1 MDAGCM
7 SPSLDPHDALAHVQ
21 PVVIFGMHRSGTSC
35 LAGCLEELGLQLG
48 NVITSAPYNL
58 KGNRE
63 NPDIWPIHD
72 AILSRVGAAWD
83 KPPDGIVS
91 WASEHVTAMRQFLK
105 GYQTLPEPWGLKDP
119 RITLL
124 LDGWFSIVPRL
135 RLVASIRHPVA
146 VAKSLAARNGFA
158 EERSF
163 SLWERYNREVLR
175 WHSLTGCP
183 VVNYDDPCYEQKV
196 RQIATDLGLPA
207 DRPLAFRSSELN
219 HHGVSQQP
227 PETVAN
233 LWSELLEIA
242 T

>member
-1 MDAGCM
+1 M
-7 SPSLDPHDALAHVQ
+7 SPLLDQQDKLSHVQ

-48 NVITSAPYNL
+48 NVITSAPYNQ

-72 AILSRVGAAWD
+72 AILSRAGAAWD
-83 KPPDGIVS
+83 NPPEGVVS
-91 WASEHVTAMRQFLK
+91 WSSEHVTDMRQFLK
-105 GYQTLPEPWGLKDP
+105 GYQTLPEPWGFKDP

-124 LDGWFSIVPRL
+124 LDGWFSMVPRL

-163 SLWERYNREVLR
+163 ALWERYNCEVLR
-175 WHSLTGCP
+175 WHSLTGCA
-183 VVNYDDPCYEQKV
+183 VINYDEPHYEQTV
-196 RQIATDLGLPA
+196 RRVATDLGLRA
-207 DRPLAFRSSELN
+207 DRPLEFRSSELN

-227 PETVAN
+227 PKTVATV
-233 LWSELLEIA
+233 WSELLEIA
-242 T
+242 S

>member
-1 MDAGCM
+1 M
-7 SPSLDPHDALAHVQ
+7 SPSLDPPDELTHVQ

-72 AILSRVGAAWD
+72 AILSRAGAAWD
-83 KPPDGIVS
+83 NPPEGVVS
-91 WASEHVTAMRQFLK
+91 WSSEHVTDMRQFLK
-105 GYQTLPEPWGLKDP
+105 GYQTLPEPWGFKDP

-124 LDGWFSIVPRL
+124 LDGWFSMVPRL

-163 SLWERYNREVLR
+163 ALWERYNREVLR
-175 WHSLTGCP
+175 WHSLTGCA
-183 VVNYDDPCYEQKV
+183 VINYDDPNYEQTV
-196 RQIATDLGLPA
+196 RRVATDLGLHA
-207 DRPLAFRSSELN
+207 DRPLEFRSSELN

-227 PETVAN
+227 PKTVATV
-233 LWSELLEIA
+233 WSDLLEIA
-242 T
+242 S

>member
-1 MDAGCM
+1 M
-7 SPSLDPHDALAHVQ
+7 SPSFDQHDELAHGQ

-48 NVITSAPYNL
+48 NVITSAPYNQ

-83 KPPDGIVS
+83 NPPDGIVS
-91 WASEHVTAMRQFLK
+91 WAPEQTIAMRQFLK
-105 GYQTLPEPWGLKDP
+105 GYQPLPEPWGFKDP

-124 LDGWFSIVPRL
+124 LDGWFSIVPHL

-146 VAKSLAARNGFA
+146 VAKSLAARNGFS

-163 SLWERYNREVLR
+163 SLWERYNRDVLR
-175 WHSLTGCP
+175 WHSLTGCA
-183 VVNYDDPCYEQKV
+183 VVNYDDPHYEQTV
-196 RQIATDLGLPA
+196 RRVATDLGLSA
-207 DRPLAFRSSELN
+207 DRPLAFRSNELN
-219 HHGVSQQP
+219 HHGVTQQP
-227 PETVAN
+227 PETVAA
-233 LWSELLEIA
+233 LWSKLLEIA
-242 T
+242 S

>member
-1 MDAGCM
+1 M
-7 SPSLDPHDALAHVQ
+7 SPSFDQHDELAHGQ

-48 NVITSAPYNL
+48 NVITSAPYNQ

-83 KPPDGIVS
+83 NPPDGMVS
-91 WASEHVTAMRQFLK
+91 WAPENVMAMRQFLK
-105 GYQTLPEPWGLKDP
+105 GYQPLPEPWGFKDP

-124 LDGWFSIVPRL
+124 LDGWFSIVPHL

-146 VAKSLAARNGFA
+146 VAKSLAARNGFS

-163 SLWERYNREVLR
+163 SLWERYNRDVLR
-175 WHSLTGCP
+175 WHSLTGCA
-183 VVNYDDPCYEQKV
+183 VVNYDDPHYEQTV
-196 RQIATDLGLPA
+196 RRVATDLGLSA
-207 DRPLAFRSSELN
+207 DRPLAFRSNELN
-219 HHGVSQQP
+219 HHGVTQQQP
-227 PETVAN
+227 ATVAA
-233 LWSELLEIA
+233 LWNKLLEIA
-242 T
+242 S